1 MKGGGSVGQSL
12 HYVDPNAPERSAGA
26 GSDLLV
32 QRGLVARPAIGGTRK
47 QSKGGFFP
55 SIMTGVVDNALVAAP
70 LAVMAGRR
78 LLSGKTR
85 KGGSRKGNEWRAQQE
100 EAKAM
105 LKEIGNPSA
114 RNVVLYAAAKRRNSA
129 EAERFLNA
137 FRNRKVKLANKVSAK
152 RMAIAAKK
160 EEKEAKER
168 ARAASRNQKKKEREA
183 KALALAMAKEEKKR
197 LREAAKAMK
206 AATKKVKVA
215 KPAARR
221 TAKVAK
227 GTHLFFNNEGE
238 VINKAE
244 NKPERAMTEL
254 QIRREA
260 EANAAAAKKEME
272 KPLKESQVAWLS
284 LIDKASK
291 QLKEEGIQ
299 SRANAMRMASLMKKG
314 QNVTPFLQN
323 LRSKRLTQKTAKVE
337 VAPPPKTVARKTAK
351 KVATA
356 VVAAPGNNGAT
367 KKKPR
372 SERQQAY
379 NKALSSAKAVL
390 GSMGK
395 PTAANRARWAS
406 LKTSMKNNAA
416 ATLAAFEQN
425 FRSRAPAAEKPS
437 GKTAK
442 KVLTAVA
449 EANEN
454 NE

>member
-1 MKGGGSVGQSL
+1 
-12 HYVDPNAPERSAGA
+12 
-26 GSDLLV
+26 
-32 QRGLVARPAIGGTRK
+32 
-47 QSKGGFFP
+47 
-55 SIMTGVVDNALVAAP
+55 MT
-70 LAVMAGRR
+70 
-78 LLSGKTR
+78 
-85 KGGSRKGNEWRAQQE
+85 
-100 EAKAM
+100 
-105 LKEIGNPSA
+105 
-114 RNVVLYAAAKRRNSA
+114 
-129 EAERFLNA
+129 
-137 FRNRKVKLANKVSAK
+137 KLE
-152 RMAIAAKK
+152 M
-160 EEKEAKER
+160 
-168 ARAASRNQKKKEREA
+168 
-183 KALALAMAKEEKKR
+183 M
-197 LREAAKAMK
+197 
-206 AATKKVKVA
+206 
-215 KPAARR
+215 
-221 TAKVAK
+221 
-227 GTHLFFNNEGE
+227 
-238 VINKAE
+238 
-244 NKPERAMTEL
+244 
-254 QIRREA
+254 REA

-337 VAPPPKTVARKTAK
+337 VAPPKVATPPKTVTRKTAK

-425 FRSRAPAAEKPS
+425 FRSRAPGAAAPEKPK
-437 GKTAK
+437 GKTGK
-442 KVLTAVA
+442 KALTAVA
-449 EANEN
+449 EANESEN
-454 NE
+454 STM

>member
-1 MKGGGSVGQSL
+1 M
-12 HYVDPNAPERSAGA
+12 
-26 GSDLLV
+26 
-32 QRGLVARPAIGGTRK
+32 
-47 QSKGGFFP
+47 
-55 SIMTGVVDNALVAAP
+55 
-70 LAVMAGRR
+70 
-78 LLSGKTR
+78 
-85 KGGSRKGNEWRAQQE
+85 
-100 EAKAM
+100 
-105 LKEIGNPSA
+105 
-114 RNVVLYAAAKRRNSA
+114 
-129 EAERFLNA
+129 
-137 FRNRKVKLANKVSAK
+137 
-152 RMAIAAKK
+152 
-160 EEKEAKER
+160 
-168 ARAASRNQKKKEREA
+168 
-183 KALALAMAKEEKKR
+183 
-197 LREAAKAMK
+197 
-206 AATKKVKVA
+206 
-215 KPAARR
+215 
-221 TAKVAK
+221 
-227 GTHLFFNNEGE
+227 
-238 VINKAE
+238 
-244 NKPERAMTEL
+244 NKPERAMTKLEMM
-254 QIRREA
+254 REA

-337 VAPPPKTVARKTAK
+337 VAPPKVATPPQAPKTVARKTAK

-425 FRSRAPAAEKPS
+425 FRSRAPGAAAPEKPK
-437 GKTAK
+437 GKTGK
-442 KVLTAVA
+442 KALTAVA
-449 EANEN
+449 EANESEN
-454 NE
+454 SNM